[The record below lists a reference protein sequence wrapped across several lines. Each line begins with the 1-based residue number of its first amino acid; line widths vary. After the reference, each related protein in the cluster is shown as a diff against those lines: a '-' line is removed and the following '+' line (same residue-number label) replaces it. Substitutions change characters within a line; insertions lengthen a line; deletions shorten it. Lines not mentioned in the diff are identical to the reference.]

1 MAVCQHLKD
10 ITMQVIALNHDPITN
25 SFAAIMRDPNGN
37 EVHVRG
43 SLTLPG
49 TATVD
54 EIKKRA
60 LAEVKIIL
68 GIAAAVL

>member
-1 MAVCQHLKD
+1 
-10 ITMQVIALNHDPITN
+10 
-25 SFAAIMRDPNGN
+25 
-37 EVHVRG
+37 
-43 SLTLPG
+43 LPG

-68 GIAAAVL
+68 DVAAASL